1 MELTHGLP
9 LTGRGFRPFD
19 PGVGGA
25 PMPDLAAEPEGIMVA
40 MDGDPHSD
48 AAADASG

>member
-1 MELTHGLP
+1 MELTPGLL
-9 LTGRGFRPFD
+9 LTGREFRPFD

-25 PMPDLAAEPEGIMVA
+25 PMPDLAAGQQRV
-40 MDGDPHSD
+40 